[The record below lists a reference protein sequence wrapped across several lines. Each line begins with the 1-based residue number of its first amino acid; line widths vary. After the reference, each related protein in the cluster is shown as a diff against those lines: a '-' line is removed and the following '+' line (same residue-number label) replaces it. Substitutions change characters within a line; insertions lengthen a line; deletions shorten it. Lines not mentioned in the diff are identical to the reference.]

1 MIILF
6 TYCRGIALRFDVSKS
21 TAWNAIYR
29 ICKALLD
36 VNRIHNIIAWP
47 SANRAAHI
55 SDHFYRRY
63 GFPGKNNRY
72 VTYVLNS
79 FKLLTGIIGSIDG
92 THIKITAPKDS
103 HVSYINRKGY
113 HSVLLQG
120 VCDHNKLFI
129 DVYAGEAGS
138 IHDYTLFL
146 RSDLSRRPDENFYN
160 DTHLIGDLAYKLTTK
175 LIVGFKNFGLLTDR
189 QKVFN
194 KVLAKARAVI
204 ENAFALLK
212 GRFRRLKFI
221 ETIRPDLLCL
231 LIMSACILHN
241 LCILHR
247 DSAEDIVRIEE
258 QVAMERLLQPNN
270 LLDVFPLDENNRA
283 QIKRNNII
291 NGLRQERI
299 N

>member
-1 MIILF
+1 MNRLLIPIMYSAYNMFFEDDSDNEYSENEMFFAEEVIPRMRSHQFKLHF
-6 TYCRGIALRFDVSKS
+6 RMDPETFDDLLSKLHEVY
-21 TAWNAIYR
+21 IPKVKGQPE
-29 ICKALLD
+29 ICFEKSALLT
-36 VNRIHNIIAWP
+36 VWYLANIE
-47 SANRAAHI
+47 S
-55 SDHFYRRY
+55 FRRY
-63 GFPGKNNRY
+63 GFPG
-72 VTYVLNS
+72 
-79 FKLLTGIIGSIDG
+79 IIGSIDR

-175 LIVGFKNFGLLTDR
+175 LIDDFKNFGLLTDR

-194 KVLAKARAVI
+194 KVLAKTRAVI

-258 QVAMERLLQPNN
+258 QVAME
-270 LLDVFPLDENNRA
+270 
-283 QIKRNNII
+283 
-291 NGLRQERI
+291 
-299 N
+299 